1 MVLDKIRELIAEN
14 LSKDIEEIS
23 AETSLTK
30 DLEADSIDA
39 VEIIMA
45 IEDWYD
51 IEIPDEEAERFKTVA
66 DIVAFV
72 EDNIDK

>member
-14 LSKDIEEIS
+14 LGKDIDEIS

-66 DIVAFV
+66 DIVKFV
-72 EDNIDK
+72 EDCIE

>member
-14 LSKDIEEIS
+14 LGKDIEEIS

-72 EDNIDK
+72 EDNIEE